1 MLNWRLALVL
11 GLAWLALASAAW
23 AGEIE
28 IVINASEA
36 NLLRSPDDDGEVI
49 RTAHEGDTFV
59 AVTTYDEYY
68 LVRDEESG
76 AFLYV
81 PFYAAAELRELP
93 ETHHVSGRQ
102 GPTPHED
109 LDYWQVV
116 TEDDV
121 QEMKLRTSADGM
133 LTAHNGKKYPAQYDY
148 NTSYRTVVDGVKL
161 VKDAKKY
168 MGTPYVS
175 GGTTTK
181 GIDCSGLTLVCLANQ
196 GIDIVHRASL
206 QALEGKYINYTD
218 LRPGD
223 LVFFRDDKT
232 ARYLSHVG
240 IYVGAGKFIHAAA
253 SIGKVAITPLSQDYF
268 KSHYAFA
275 RRL

>member
-1 MLNWRLALVL
+1 MPNWRFALCL
-11 GLAWLALASAAW
+11 GLALSLLIGTAW
-23 AGEIE
+23 AAEVEIR
-28 IVINASEA
+28 IRTSSVDM
-36 NLLRSPDDDGEVI
+36 LRSPEADGEVI
-49 RTAHEGDTFV
+49 RSAKEGDVFI
-59 AVTTYDEYY
+59 AVTTYEEYY

-81 PFYAAAELRELP
+81 PFYAADELRELP

-109 LDYWQVV
+109 LDYWQVLSE
-116 TEDDV
+116 TDM
-121 QEMKLRTSADGM
+121 QEMKLRTTADGM

-148 NTSYRTVVDGVKL
+148 NDTYRPVIDGVKL
-161 VKDAKKY
+161 VRDAKHY
-168 MGTPYVS
+168 LDTPYVS

-181 GIDCSGLTLVCLANQ
+181 GIDCSGLTQVCLGNQ
-196 GIDIVHRASL
+196 GIDVVHRASL

-232 ARYLSHVG
+232 PRYLSHVG
-240 IYVGAGKFIHAAA
+240 IYVGGGKFIHASG
-253 SIGKVAITPLSQDYF
+253 SIGKVAITPLSKEYY